1 MKNLI
6 ITGFL
11 GFALAISSCENKKEN
26 EISNE
31 NEMPE
36 KDSVSVV
43 QNQNN
48 CYLYTNGKDSIQLQ
62 YSLHENEVE
71 GWMVYNF
78 FEKDGSFGEIDG
90 LISGDTLKLEYEFM
104 SEGMLS
110 EQEVFFLKKGNQLF
124 RGFGDMKMNL
134 DSMMVYSQPKLIQ
147 FEDTT
152 PMTELANC
160 AEDFIDPKTKSFYKS
175 EEEKR

>member
-6 ITGFL
+6 IAGL
-11 GFALAISSCENKKEN
+11 VGISLVISSCDLKKEN
-26 EISNE
+26 EIVIE

-36 KDSVSVV
+36 NDSITVV
-43 QNQNN
+43 QNEKN
-48 CYLYTNGKDSIQLQ
+48 CYLFTNGKDSIQLQ
-62 YSLHENEVE
+62 FTQRENELD

-90 LISGDTLKLEYEFM
+90 VITGDTLKLEYEFM

-110 EQEVFFLKKGNQLF
+110 EQEVYFLKKGNQLF
-124 RGFGDMKMNL
+124 RGFGEMKMDQ
-134 DSMMVYSQPKLIQ
+134 DSMMVYSDVKSIQ

-152 PMTELANC
+152 PMTGLEKC
-160 AEDFIDPKTKSFYKS
+160 TDDFIDPKTIEFYKS
-175 EEEKR
+175 EEAKH